1 MTAYYLHMANHK
13 KYKYM
18 DFTPEQLKA
27 SNGKKATTGRATIT
41 PNNPQTF
48 FLNNKKSSED
58 TLNKSVHSPFAS
70 VNKIFTPKP
79 KTYSSMAPSLPKSN
93 SFVKNPSSSKS
104 PGFTQI
110 TRSSSFVS
118 GASPGPG
125 YSTVQTGGVKFTPRG
140 LTTSGGTKRPPG
152 PGQIIRLPGPS
163 GSSPSGETLEIH
175 QATKQQVFF
184 F

>member
-18 DFTPEQLKA
+18 DLTPEQLKA
-27 SNGKKATTGRATIT
+27 SKGKRATTGRATIT

-48 FLNNKKSSED
+48 FLDNKKSSGD
-58 TLNKSVHSPFAS
+58 MSVNSPFAS
-70 VNKIFTPKP
+70 VNKVFTPKP

-93 SFVKNPSSSKS
+93 SFVKTPSSSKS

-175 QATKQQVFF
+175 QTKQQVFF